1 MQSWVKDAGDA
12 GGRSVYVRH
21 IHHRNPLGSGW
32 HRGPRST
39 RLSFLRGHPL
49 ISIISKA
56 GFFGSPKDA
65 EAAAQRH
72 IGERQGG
79 TERVAPGRPST
90 AARNLTAP
98 ALAMDAK
105 AISMSH
111 IFKQHRRQVALH
123 RGWQHDDDILPR
135 HAWALAYL
143 EGGCD
148 RGPRRD
154 AAQYSLIARKRSGG
168 VEGCV
173 A

>member
-1 MQSWVKDAGDA
+1 MSDTYIIETRKEAAGIVVHDRC
-12 GGRSVYVRH
+12 GFRFFTTHDFNHLEGR
-21 IHHRNPLGSGW
+21 L
-32 HRGPRST
+32 
-39 RLSFLRGHPL
+39 
-49 ISIISKA
+49 
-56 GFFGSPKDA
+56 FGSPKDA

-79 TERVAPGRPST
+79 TEPVAPERPST

-111 IFKQHRRQVALH
+111 IFKEHRRQVALH

-135 HAWALAYL
+135 HARALAYL
-143 EGGCD
+143 DGGCD

-154 AAQYSLIARKRSGG
+154 AAQYSLITRERSGG
-168 VEGCV
+168 VEGCL